1 MYWNCFI
8 YVHQVFVF
16 IVVLHQHGDCF
27 KEKVL
32 ITPMVE
38 SQTETLLAG
47 CPFKDRLNTP
57 KVNIHW
63 GC

>member
-1 MYWNCFI
+1 M
-8 YVHQVFVF
+8 F